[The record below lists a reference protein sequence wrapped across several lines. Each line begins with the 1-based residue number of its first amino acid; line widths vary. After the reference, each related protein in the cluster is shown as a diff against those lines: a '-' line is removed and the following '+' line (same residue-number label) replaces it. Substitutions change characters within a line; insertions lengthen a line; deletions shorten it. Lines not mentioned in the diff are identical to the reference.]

1 MSMNLV
7 KSVGR
12 LLFYGIIIN
21 KYRVLSSPL
30 ELGQVGYALG
40 PKLNKIQTLLNMSHM
55 TMGNTPFK
63 KHKHEPNLALSAL
76 HLNITKWS

>member
-12 LLFYGIIIN
+12 LLFFKIIIN

-40 PKLNKIQTLLNMSHM
+40 PRLNEIQTNMSHM
-55 TMGNTPFK
+55 IMEHSPFL

-76 HLNITKWS
+76 HLHVTNGS